1 MSALC
6 RYEILLPLQF
16 NDGRPVPDALLS
28 QKLRELREQFGTA
41 PWETQ
46 RIRGQWEH
54 RGSLYSKEL
63 TRVFVDV
70 EDSPTNRGFFRAY
83 KERLKVRFNQIDVWL
98 TVHPIT
104 AL

>member
-6 RYEILLPLQF
+6 RYEILLPLRF
-16 NDGRPVPDALLS
+16 NDGRAVPDALLFET
-28 QKLRELREQFGTA
+28 LRELRAQFGA
-41 PWETQ
+41 ASWETQ

-54 RGSLYSKEL
+54 RGALYSEEL

-70 EDSPTNRGFFRAY
+70 EDSLENREFFRAY
-83 KERLKVRFNQIDVWL
+83 KERLKARFDQIDVWV
-98 TVHPIT
+98 TVHPVT

>member
-28 QKLRELREQFGTA
+28 QTLRELRGQFGA
-41 PWETQ
+41 ASWETQ
-46 RIRGQWEH
+46 RICGQWEH
-54 RGSLYSKEL
+54 RGALYSDEL
-63 TRVFVDV
+63 TRVFVDT
-70 EDSPTNRGFFRAY
+70 ENSPANREFFRAY
-83 KERLKVRFNQIDVWL
+83 KERLKARFNQIDVWL